1 MKLPFVKRKQQVD
14 PKEEVMMSLDIGT
27 TYVKVAIFRVED
39 GEVHIKGYSK
49 VRQQSNAM
57 RGAMIVNIKKVISV
71 CDLAIGEA
79 LNMAD
84 KIIGEGMEEES
95 YETPTPS
102 KVVLGIAGEFV
113 KGVAIMANYERED
126 PQEKITQD
134 EIRDVVESVKD
145 QAFAGVVEDISD
157 EIGVDPENIVEIKS
171 VINSTY
177 IDGIKVDDP
186 EGFTGREVSYRVFTT
201 FAPSMHLNSLKEVVN
216 ELGLEL
222 DSIEVE
228 PYAIARA
235 LKGAREETFSGI
247 IIDIGG
253 GTTDIALVDTGGIVG
268 TKMFGYG
275 GNVFTKRIETDFNKE
290 YPEAEEMKMD
300 YGNLKLGEV
309 ISKKIK
315 KSIMKDIPVWV
326 EGVELALQDFEDVK
340 KYPSDIY
347 ICGGGSGLPEIR
359 EGLMEYPWLNVLPF
373 HKFPKTSHIY
383 PNQLEG
389 LVDNTKKLKEP
400 SDVAPAAL
408 ALSVLK

>member
-1 MKLPFVKRKQQVD
+1 MRLPFGKREQKAD
-14 PKEEVMMSLDIGT
+14 PSEEVMMALDIGT
-27 TYVKVAIFRVED
+27 TYVKVVIFKTE
-39 GEVHIKGYSK
+39 EQNLHIKGYAK

-79 LNMAD
+79 LSMAD
-84 KIIGEGMEEES
+84 KVIGKDMEEES

-102 KVVLGIAGEFV
+102 KVVVGIAGEFV

-126 PQEKITQD
+126 PQEKITLE
-134 EIRDVVESVKD
+134 EINDVVESVKD
-145 QAFAGVVEDISD
+145 QAFAGVVEDISE
-157 EIGVDPENIVEIKS
+157 EIGVDTESIVEIKS

-186 EGFTGREVSYRVFTT
+186 EGFTGREVAYRVFTT

-222 DSIEVE
+222 DNIEVE

-235 LKGAREETFSGI
+235 LKGAREESFSGI

-268 TKMFGYG
+268 TKMFAYG
-275 GNVFTKRIETDFNKE
+275 GNVFTKRIEIDFNKE
-290 YPEAEEMKMD
+290 YPDAEEMKMD
-300 YGNLKLGEV
+300 YGKMKLGDV
-309 ISKKIK
+309 MSKKIK
-315 KSIMKDIPVWV
+315 QSMMKDIPVWV
-326 EGVELALQDFEDVK
+326 EGVELALNDFEDVK

-347 ICGGGSGLPEIR
+347 ICGGGSALPDIR
-359 EGLMEYPWLNVLPF
+359 EGLIEYPWLNVLPF
-373 HKFPKTSHIY
+373 QKFPKTSHIY
-383 PNQLEG
+383 PNQLEN
-389 LVDNTKKLKEP
+389 LIDDTKKLTDP